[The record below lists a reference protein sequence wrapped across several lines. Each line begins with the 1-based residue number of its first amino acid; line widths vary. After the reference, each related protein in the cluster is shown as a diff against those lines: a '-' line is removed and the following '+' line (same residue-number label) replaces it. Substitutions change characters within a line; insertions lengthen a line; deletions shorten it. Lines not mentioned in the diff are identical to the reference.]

1 MAIVI
6 KEIHVQAVIEKKV
19 VQLTDISGRVLDKIK
34 EDVLLELQEQQ
45 KASDRKKNER

>member
-19 VQLTDISGRVLDKIK
+19 VQLTDISDRIVDKIR
-34 EDVLLELQEQQ
+34 EEVVLELREQQ
-45 KASDRKKNER
+45 REPKRRRNER

>member
-19 VQLTDISGRVLDKIK
+19 VQLTDISVRMLDKIK
-34 EDVLLELQEQQ
+34 KDVLLELQERR
-45 KASDRKKNER
+45 ADPGRKRNER

>member
-45 KASDRKKNER
+45 KAPDRKKNER

>member
-19 VQLTDISGRVLDKIK
+19 VQLTDISVRVMEKLK
-34 EDVLLELQEQQ
+34 EDILLELLEQHQ
-45 KASDRKKNER
+45 DSGRKKNER